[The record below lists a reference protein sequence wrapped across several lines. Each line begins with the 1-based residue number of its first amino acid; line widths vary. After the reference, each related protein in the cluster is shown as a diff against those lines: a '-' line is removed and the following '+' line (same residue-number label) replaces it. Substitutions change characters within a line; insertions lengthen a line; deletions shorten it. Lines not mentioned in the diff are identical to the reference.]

1 MTPLPEAR
9 FPQSL
14 ENEEKLGWLVSALDS
29 GYTIPKKYNF
39 GNIEIFQKTLIL
51 DFAAILGPLIFIF
64 FIVLFLHF

>member
-1 MTPLPEAR
+1 MAQLPEAR
-9 FPQSL
+9 FPLPL

-51 DFAAILGPLIFIF
+51 DFAAILGPLTFIF

>member
-1 MTPLPEAR
+1 MAPLPEAR

-51 DFAAILGPLIFIF
+51 DFAAILGPLTFIL